1 MKNGFID
8 FSFLRVHMNAEIKGN
23 SEQNN
28 AVNPNITSED
38 VGIIN
43 SPFRYYTIFYE
54 HMICF

>member
-1 MKNGFID
+1 
-8 FSFLRVHMNAEIKGN
+8 MNAEIKGH